1 MTDHRD
7 TVENPHPEHITGGVD
22 THKKT
27 HVAAARDGLGRL
39 LGTATFPATT
49 TGYRAALAWLRGLG
63 TLVAVGIEGTNS
75 YGKGLTRYLTDHGV
89 TVIEVNRPD
98 RATRR
103 RKGKSDTQDA
113 INAAAMVQSGDAT
126 ATPKAATGPAAAA
139 AVLRTVRAS
148 AVKSRTVTRNQL
160 QSLVTTA
167 PAELRERLDTL
178 GGEELLTACTR
189 LRPGTD
195 LADPVTA
202 TKTALRRLARRIHAL
217 TAEIA
222 DADAE
227 LGPVLAQALPQTL
240 ALFGVGPD
248 SAGQLL
254 VTAGDNPARIATEAQ
269 FAHLCGVA
277 PIEASSGN
285 TSSRRL
291 NRGGDRHAN
300 AALYRIAIVRMR
312 YCPTTRAYVA
322 RRTTEGKSKRHIIRC
337 LKRYIARELYKILT
351 HPKTQTT
358 PTKDLATA
366 A

>member
-7 TVENPHPEHITGGVD
+7 TVENPHPEPRPDHVTGGVD

-39 LGTATFPATT
+39 LGTETFPATT
-49 TGYRAALAWLRGLG
+49 AGYRALLAWLRAFG
-63 TLVAVGIEGTNS
+63 TLVAVGIEGTGS
-75 YGKGLTRYLTDHGV
+75 YGKGLTRHLTDHGV

-113 INAAAMVQSGDAT
+113 INAAAAVQSGDAT

-139 AVLRTVRAS
+139 AALRTVRTS
-148 AVKSRTVTRNQL
+148 AVKTRTATINQL
-160 QSLVTTA
+160 QSLITTA
-167 PAELRERLDTL
+167 PAVLRGTLDAL
-178 GGEELLTACTR
+178 RGEELITACAR

-202 TKTALRRLARRIHAL
+202 TKTALRRLARRVQAL
-217 TAEIA
+217 TVEIA

-227 LGPVLAQALPQTL
+227 LEPVLAQALPRTL

-248 SAGQLL
+248 TAGQLL
-254 VTAGDNPARIATEAQ
+254 VTAGDNPGRIGNEAQ

-312 YCPTTRAYVA
+312 YCQKTRDYVA
-322 RRTTEGKSKRHIIRC
+322 RRTTQGKSKRHIIRC
-337 LKRYIARELYKILT
+337 LKRYIAREVFTALT
-351 HPKTQTT
+351 SDLNNLTTT
-358 PTKDLATA
+358 P
-366 A
+366 